1 MANANLAEPKVL
13 NLSSRVVEWESVN
26 PMITADGDT
35 YRVSSVLVALAD
47 LLTEEKSMKPDGC
60 RDFGLSVILQTAAA
74 ALRYMGE
81 IKQ

>member
-1 MANANLAEPKVL
+1 MSAKSAD
-13 NLSSRVVEWESVN
+13 WESIN
-26 PMITADGDT
+26 PMIAADGDT
-35 YRVSSVLVALAD
+35 YRVSSALVALAD
-47 LLTEEKSMKPDGC
+47 LLTEEKSMNPDSC